1 MEKLL
6 KLASAAADQAEVY
19 AAQQISD
26 SLEFNDAKLEKCDT
40 SMNSGIALRVIKD
53 GKVGLAHTQNL
64 LDAQAL
70 VDQAL
75 RAASNGAEVTYQLP
89 HTVLEANTVSYS
101 PGVEKLS
108 KTELIG
114 IARDVLDYI
123 RQRVDAQV
131 NLGIGY
137 GSYDSE
143 LMNSAG
149 THLSDKRSSYVM
161 HIQLIFP
168 GTGSGLLTFNVGM
181 DYTPI
186 DMEKVDRM
194 IELFRLSGTQIIP
207 HTDKMPVIFSPMASF
222 ALLSRLDAATHPANI
237 YNKVSPLCGRLGEKV
252 LSEKFS
258 LWQDPQGEDFFQ
270 RYAFD
275 SEGIATRKYHFFENG
290 VYRNFPVNLDYAAK
304 LGVEPTGNGTRGS
317 VEGLPAP
324 SGINVRIGTGDKSLD
339 QMIASIDRGLIV
351 DGLMGAH
358 SGNVL
363 NGEYSVGVSTG
374 FMIENG
380 VITGRVKDCLLSGNA
395 WDTLNN
401 IIDIEDKCQN
411 FGGHMAPAILCDA
424 VSVAGK

>member
-19 AAQQISD
+19 AGQQISD

-40 SMNSGIALRVIKD
+40 SMSSGIALRVIKN
-53 GKVGLAHTQNL
+53 GRVGLAHTQNL

-75 RAASNGAEVTYQLP
+75 RASANGAEVSYKFP
-89 HTVLEANTVSYS
+89 HTVLEKQSSSYS
-101 PGVEKLS
+101 PGVEKLN

-114 IARDVLDYI
+114 IARGILDYI

-137 GSYDSE
+137 GSYGSE
-143 LMNSAG
+143 LLNSAG

-161 HIQLIFP
+161 HIQMIFP
-168 GTGSGLLTFNVGM
+168 GTGSGLLTFNVGK
-181 DYTPI
+181 DYAPI

-194 IELFRLSGTQIIP
+194 IELFRLSANQIVP
-207 HTDKMPVIFSPMASF
+207 PTDKMPVIFSPMASF
-222 ALLSRLDAATHPANI
+222 ALISRLDAATNPANI
-237 YNKVSPLCGRLGEKV
+237 YNKISPLCGRIGEKV
-252 LSEKFS
+252 LSDKFS
-258 LWQDPQGEDFFQ
+258 MWQDPQGAEFSQ
-270 RYAFD
+270 HYSFD
-275 SEGIATRKYHFFENG
+275 GEGVATRKYHFFENG
-290 VYRNFPVNLDYAAK
+290 VYRNYPVNLDYAAK
-304 LGVEPTGNGTRGS
+304 LGVEPTGNGARGS
-317 VEGLPAP
+317 VEGMPAP
-324 SGINVRIGTGDKSLD
+324 SALNVRVGTGDKTLD

-358 SGNVL
+358 SGNIL

-401 IIDIEDKCQN
+401 IIDIENKCQN